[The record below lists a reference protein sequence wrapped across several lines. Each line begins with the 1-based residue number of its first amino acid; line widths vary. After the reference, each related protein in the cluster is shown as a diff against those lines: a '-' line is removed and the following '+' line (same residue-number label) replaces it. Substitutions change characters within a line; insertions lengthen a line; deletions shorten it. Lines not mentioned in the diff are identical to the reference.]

1 MWQIWLVKPEQTK
14 FDKTQTFSVV
24 HSSTDFCRG
33 NRVIDDVALSCPIG
47 KGFCCCQITV
57 GFPFSL
63 WQEFQNFVQKVF
75 RDFCLLI
82 KFKKICFNTITQNYL
97 QQKNAFILK
106 FVNLIIYLFLLFFI
120 ILTRHRI

>member
-1 MWQIWLVKPEQTK
+1 MANSLNCELSLDYSVPFRKSIPEQTK
-14 FDKTQTFSVV
+14 FDKTQIFSVV

-63 WQEFQNFVQKVF
+63 
-75 RDFCLLI
+75 
-82 KFKKICFNTITQNYL
+82 
-97 QQKNAFILK
+97 
-106 FVNLIIYLFLLFFI
+106 
-120 ILTRHRI
+120 